1 MLNSFEDFNKLLD
14 KLSELFSIVL
24 SGKKSLLYY

>member
-14 KLSELFSIVL
+14 KLSERFSIVL
-24 SGKKSLLYY
+24 SGEKSLLYY